1 MRTRQSRRRGDPG
14 KAVAY
19 VRVSTADQHLG
30 PEAQRRS
37 IEAWASANKIEVVA
51 WHADQ
56 GVSGSSDLDD
66 RPGLVAAL
74 AELRVLEAG
83 VLVVAKRDRLARD
96 VYVAATIERAV
107 DHGGARVACS
117 DGVANGDT
125 PADAFMRTI
134 LDAAASYE
142 RALIRART
150 SAALAAKRAR
160 GELVGAVP
168 YGYQL
173 TGDGKTL
180 APCSAEQS
188 AIAALR
194 ALRDA
199 GLSYREVQREASA
212 RGIMSRNGRPLSLR
226 AVHAMV
232 TRR

>member
-37 IEAWASANKIEVVA
+37 IEAWALANKNEIVA
-51 WHADQ
+51 WHVDQ

-74 AELRVLEAG
+74 ADMRLLGAG

-107 DHGGARVACS
+107 DHGGARVVCS

-160 GELVGAVP
+160 GERVGAVP

-173 TGDGKTL
+173 GPDGKTL
-180 APCSAEQS
+180 EPDPVEQE
-188 AIAALR
+188 AIAELR
-194 ALRDA
+194 SLRDA
-199 GLSYREVQREASA
+199 GLSYREIRREATS
-212 RGIMSRNGRPLSLR
+212 RSILSRNGRPLSLR
-226 AVHAMV
+226 AVFQMA